1 MLEGTYVQ
9 ILVFGIALLGFGV
22 AIYMRFFRPWQLR
35 WGATNEEVSK
45 GMPGDQYVKDPD
57 FNATRAITIEAQPEE
72 IWPWL
77 LQMGFQRAG
86 FYSYDWID
94 SKNIPSKEVIVPE
107 LQKLDVGDKIPLN
120 NHSAMVVSELVP
132 NRRMLWVDPSHQWS
146 WLWALHRVDDES
158 TRLITRLRVP
168 YHKNSWKILTYLVF
182 EFGDFIM
189 MRKCMYGIKMR
200 AESA

>member
-120 NHSAMVVSELVP
+120 NHSAMVVS
-132 NRRMLWVDPSHQWS
+132 
-146 WLWALHRVDDES
+146 LHRVDDES